1 MNLRSRRRRPTRC
14 SRARCF
20 PCASGPASPA
30 RWPDHPLE
38 QQLEQPRLVEVELAR
53 RVGLGGLA
61 GRHQLDR
68 ITTPGLGEADPLAAF
83 NDDQF
88 AFGEGGEMFV
98 ADAVAAESTMRLSS
112 VTLRPSPA
120 LNADR
125 ML

>member
-1 MNLRSRRRRPTRC
+1 MNLRSRRSRHTL

-30 RWPDHPLE
+30 GGPDHPLE
-38 QQLEQPRLVEVELAR
+38 QQLEQPCLVEVELTR

-68 ITTPGLGEADPLAAF
+68 ITSPGLGEADPLAVF
-83 NDDQF
+83 DEDQF
-88 AFGEGGEMFV
+88 ACGEGGEMFV
-98 ADAVAAESTMRLSS
+98 ADAVTGEIDQAPQLGHAASFA
-112 VTLRPSPA
+112 V